1 MHMWMALI
9 VLSALG
15 IALQNESVS
24 ARGMGA
30 SPPAGLAPATA
41 PGGTKG
47 IAGPR
52 NVDEA
57 LRSGQAYAFQ
67 PGVGGI
73 RAYRP
78 EPSVHRREHGPYR

>member
-1 MHMWMALI
+1 MHRWVALI
-9 VLSALG
+9 TLGSLG
-15 IALQNESVS
+15 IIPQSDRVS

-57 LRSGQAYAFQ
+57 LRSGQAYTFR
-67 PGVGGI
+67 PDVGGI

-78 EPSVHRREHGPYR
+78 EPSVHRWEHGPYR